1 MQKLFYVI
9 CRWLES
15 EESKQAER
23 VCSMIKN
30 DMDLMGFKYD
40 DISNTE
46 RQREELYREREKLLK
61 EKQRL

>member
-1 MQKLFYVI
+1 
-9 CRWLES
+9 
-15 EESKQAER
+15 
-23 VCSMIKN
+23 MIKN